1 MKQHSS
7 AKKIIKR
14 TFQYI
19 LIAITALFIVYPLLF
34 TLLTSFKTKEGY
46 LVNPFGIDFE
56 NITFANYSKILT
68 NFDFLSKLANTA
80 FVVGTSVL
88 IILILAIPSAY
99 YMNTIKNKAI
109 KTTLIIVF
117 FALMFIPEEVIVL
130 PEYNLMTKIGLINNY
145 WSVIIIFVTSS
156 LPEAIFLLSMYF
168 EAIPSDI
175 INAAKLDG
183 ADDFYCLT
191 YFVIPIAKSPIIVV
205 TVTTTISL
213 WNAFLVPM
221 LMLYEEEKK
230 LLIPSLSGLITKHSS
245 SPTYQMAGMILS
257 MIPLV
262 ITYIVFKK
270 QIFEN
275 NIGGS
280 IK

>member
-56 NITFANYSKILT
+56 NITFANYFKILT
-68 NFDFLSKLANTA
+68 NFDFISKLANTA

-109 KTTLIIVF
+109 KTTLIVVF
-117 FALMFIPEEVIVL
+117 FALMFIPEEVLVL

-175 INAAKLDG
+175 LNAAKLDG